1 MMKKELVMNGKD
13 LLKADVKLLN
23 DFVEKCFP
31 IWNPIL
37 TEEFNR
43 ENFNLLEY
51 AIMAG
56 ELMDKVKWDLSARKL
71 DGWDIYKEFE
81 NFISNID
88 LEDELNKSDNKVK
101 SACSLIC
108 MEVVLLESILQ
119 KDDVNLEITYYNF
132 VKAFILN
139 LKNKDLEIDVNYIV
153 NMNDVMKYTL
163 ESLLTDNDKKIIK
176 F

>member
-31 IWNPIL
+31 IWNPIF

-43 ENFNLLEY
+43 KDFNLVDY
-51 AIMAG
+51 MKMAT
-56 ELMDKVKWDLSARKL
+56 EVINKVKWDLSARKL

-81 NFISNID
+81 NFILNTN

-108 MEVVLLESILQ
+108 MEVVLLESVLQ
-119 KDDVNLEITYYNF
+119 KDNVDLEITYYNF
-132 VKAFILN
+132 VKAFIIN
-139 LKNKDLEIDVNYIV
+139 LENRNLEIDVNYIV
-153 NMNDVMKYTL
+153 NTNEVMRYTL
-163 ESLLTDNDKKIIK
+163 ESLLTEDDKKIIK

>member
-31 IWNPIL
+31 IWNPIF

-43 ENFNLLEY
+43 KDFNLVDY
-51 AIMAG
+51 MKMAT
-56 ELMDKVKWDLSARKL
+56 EVINKVKWDLSARKL

-81 NFISNID
+81 NFILNTN
-88 LEDELNKSDNKVK
+88 LEDELDKSDNKVK

-108 MEVVLLESILQ
+108 MEVVLLESVLQ
-119 KDDVNLEITYYNF
+119 KDNVDLEITYYNF
-132 VKAFILN
+132 VKAFIIN
-139 LKNKDLEIDVNYIV
+139 LENRNLEIDVNYIV
-153 NMNDVMKYTL
+153 NTNEVMRYTL
-163 ESLLTDNDKKIIK
+163 ESLLTEDDKKIIK

>member
-31 IWNPIL
+31 IWNPIF

-43 ENFNLLEY
+43 KDFNLVDY
-51 AIMAG
+51 MKMAT
-56 ELMDKVKWDLSARKL
+56 EVINKVKWDLSARKL
-71 DGWDIYKEFE
+71 DGWNIYKEFE
-81 NFISNID
+81 NFILNTN

-108 MEVVLLESILQ
+108 MEVVLLESVLQ
-119 KDDVNLEITYYNF
+119 KDNVDLEITYYNF
-132 VKAFILN
+132 VKAFIIN
-139 LKNKDLEIDVNYIV
+139 LENKNLEIDVNYIV
-153 NMNDVMKYTL
+153 NINEVMRYTL
-163 ESLLTDNDKKIIK
+163 ESLLTEDDKKIIK

>member
-31 IWNPIL
+31 IWNPIF

-43 ENFNLLEY
+43 KDFNLVDY
-51 AIMAG
+51 MKMAT
-56 ELMDKVKWDLSARKL
+56 EVINKVKWDLSARKL

-81 NFISNID
+81 NFILNTN

-108 MEVVLLESILQ
+108 MEVVLLESVLQ
-119 KDDVNLEITYYNF
+119 KDNVDLEITYYNF
-132 VKAFILN
+132 VKVFIIN
-139 LKNKDLEIDVNYIV
+139 LENKNLEIDVNYIV
-153 NMNDVMKYTL
+153 NTNEVMRYTL
-163 ESLLTDNDKKIIK
+163 ESLLTEDDKKIIK

>member
-1 MMKKELVMNGKD
+1 MMEKELVMNGKD

-31 IWNPIL
+31 IWNPIF

-43 ENFNLLEY
+43 KDFNLVDY
-51 AIMAG
+51 MKMAT
-56 ELMDKVKWDLSARKL
+56 EVINKVKWDLSARKL

-81 NFISNID
+81 NFILNTN

-108 MEVVLLESILQ
+108 MEVVLLESVLQ
-119 KDDVNLEITYYNF
+119 KDNVDLEITYYNF
-132 VKAFILN
+132 VKAFIIN
-139 LKNKDLEIDVNYIV
+139 LENRNLEIDVNYIV
-153 NMNDVMKYTL
+153 NTNEVMRYTL
-163 ESLLTDNDKKIIK
+163 ESLLTEDDKKIIK

>member
-31 IWNPIL
+31 IWNPIF

-43 ENFNLLEY
+43 KDFNLVDY
-51 AIMAG
+51 MKMAT
-56 ELMDKVKWDLSARKL
+56 EVINKVKWDLSARKL

-81 NFISNID
+81 NFILNTN

-108 MEVVLLESILQ
+108 MEVVLLESVLQ
-119 KDDVNLEITYYNF
+119 KDNVDLEITYYNF
-132 VKAFILN
+132 VKAFIIN
-139 LKNKDLEIDVNYIV
+139 LENKNLEIDVNYIV
-153 NMNDVMKYTL
+153 NTNEVMRYTL
-163 ESLLTDNDKKIIK
+163 ESLLTEDDKKIIK